1 VRRTGRHHRGELLG
15 RRHRNAAG
23 RPLRHAERQAY
34 EEVLADAMRH
44 GYNKSHGD
52 TLDEAVIE
60 RRVDEI
66 LAAQGLTRAV
76 IEERMT
82 SAATALR

>member
-1 VRRTGRHHRGELLG
+1 
-15 RRHRNAAG
+15 
-23 RPLRHAERQAY
+23 
-34 EEVLADAMRH
+34 MRY
-44 GYNKSHGD
+44 GYNKSRGD

-76 IEERMT
+76 IEERMNA
-82 SAATALR
+82 AATAIR